1 MRKIVSVL
9 SAAVL
14 TLTLCACSSGSSTSS
29 ITVAGSTTCLPI
41 AEIAAEGFKE
51 ETGIDVLVSGLG
63 SSAGIEAVSAGTA
76 DIASSSRGLNADEQD
91 LGLTPIVIAHDGIA
105 VIVNDD
111 NPVDNLS
118 TEQLRDIYAGKITN
132 WKEVGGEDLRI
143 QVINRD
149 EASGTREAF
158 RTIVMDG
165 TPFDRRSAVL
175 SGTGQVR
182 DVVSRSRGA
191 IGYISLGFVDSLNAK
206 TSVKAVSVNHV
217 EASEK
222 TVASGGYPISRD
234 LYFFVK
240 GAPSQQAQD
249 YIDYVTSEKM
259 DKQIREA
266 GFIPVT
272 NDEKG
277 SSMEAQENSQT
288 EQNVQTP
295 KKRELALVSRST
307 YIKEKALQW
316 IFFACAFLA
325 VVTVIL
331 IFVFTTYSALPV
343 FTDIGLADFFSF
355 TWAPSEGHY
364 GIMSLLA
371 GSGLVTVGALAMGV
385 PLGVGTAV
393 YLVEIAGK
401 RVRKLISPAVDL
413 LAGIPSIIYGFFG
426 MIIIRPFIAQLTGGL
441 GFGALTA
448 WFVLAIMIV
457 PTITTLTIDALNSI
471 PMGIRE
477 ASYAMGATKWQTIYK
492 VVLPAAKLGIVDAIV
507 LGMGRAIGETM
518 AVLMVVGN
526 APVIPDS
533 IASPIST
540 LTSQIAL
547 DMSYSSGLHRSAL
560 FGMGVVLFIISATL
574 VGIVRLISKK
584 KRG

>member
-105 VIVNDD
+105 VIVNED

-158 RTIVMDG
+158 
-165 TPFDRRSAVL
+165 L
-175 SGTGQVR
+175 
-182 DVVSRSRGA
+182 
-191 IGYISLGFVDSLNAK
+191 DSLNAK

-277 SSMEAQENSQT
+277 SE
-288 EQNVQTP
+288 
-295 KKRELALVSRST
+295 
-307 YIKEKALQW
+307 
-316 IFFACAFLA
+316 
-325 VVTVIL
+325 
-331 IFVFTTYSALPV
+331 
-343 FTDIGLADFFSF
+343 
-355 TWAPSEGHY
+355 
-364 GIMSLLA
+364 
-371 GSGLVTVGALAMGV
+371 
-385 PLGVGTAV
+385 
-393 YLVEIAGK
+393 
-401 RVRKLISPAVDL
+401 
-413 LAGIPSIIYGFFG
+413 
-426 MIIIRPFIAQLTGGL
+426 
-441 GFGALTA
+441 
-448 WFVLAIMIV
+448 
-457 PTITTLTIDALNSI
+457 
-471 PMGIRE
+471 
-477 ASYAMGATKWQTIYK
+477 
-492 VVLPAAKLGIVDAIV
+492 
-507 LGMGRAIGETM
+507 
-518 AVLMVVGN
+518 
-526 APVIPDS
+526 
-533 IASPIST
+533 
-540 LTSQIAL
+540 
-547 DMSYSSGLHRSAL
+547 
-560 FGMGVVLFIISATL
+560 
-574 VGIVRLISKK
+574 
-584 KRG
+584 

>member
-9 SAAVL
+9 SVAVL

-191 IGYISLGFVDSLNAK
+191 IGYISLGFVDSLNAN

-240 GAPSQQAQD
+240 GAPCSRRR
-249 YIDYVTSEKM
+249 ITS
-259 DKQIREA
+259 
-266 GFIPVT
+266 
-272 NDEKG
+272 
-277 SSMEAQENSQT
+277 
-288 EQNVQTP
+288 
-295 KKRELALVSRST
+295 
-307 YIKEKALQW
+307 
-316 IFFACAFLA
+316 
-325 VVTVIL
+325 
-331 IFVFTTYSALPV
+331 
-343 FTDIGLADFFSF
+343 
-355 TWAPSEGHY
+355 
-364 GIMSLLA
+364 
-371 GSGLVTVGALAMGV
+371 
-385 PLGVGTAV
+385 
-393 YLVEIAGK
+393 
-401 RVRKLISPAVDL
+401 
-413 LAGIPSIIYGFFG
+413 
-426 MIIIRPFIAQLTGGL
+426 
-441 GFGALTA
+441 
-448 WFVLAIMIV
+448 
-457 PTITTLTIDALNSI
+457 
-471 PMGIRE
+471 
-477 ASYAMGATKWQTIYK
+477 
-492 VVLPAAKLGIVDAIV
+492 
-507 LGMGRAIGETM
+507 TM
-518 AVLMVVGN
+518 
-526 APVIPDS
+526 
-533 IASPIST
+533 
-540 LTSQIAL
+540 
-547 DMSYSSGLHRSAL
+547 
-560 FGMGVVLFIISATL
+560 
-574 VGIVRLISKK
+574 
-584 KRG
+584 

>member
-105 VIVNDD
+105 VIVNED

-191 IGYISLGFVDSLNAK
+191 IGYISLNAK

-277 SSMEAQENSQT
+277 SE
-288 EQNVQTP
+288 
-295 KKRELALVSRST
+295 
-307 YIKEKALQW
+307 
-316 IFFACAFLA
+316 
-325 VVTVIL
+325 
-331 IFVFTTYSALPV
+331 
-343 FTDIGLADFFSF
+343 
-355 TWAPSEGHY
+355 
-364 GIMSLLA
+364 
-371 GSGLVTVGALAMGV
+371 
-385 PLGVGTAV
+385 
-393 YLVEIAGK
+393 
-401 RVRKLISPAVDL
+401 
-413 LAGIPSIIYGFFG
+413 
-426 MIIIRPFIAQLTGGL
+426 
-441 GFGALTA
+441 
-448 WFVLAIMIV
+448 
-457 PTITTLTIDALNSI
+457 
-471 PMGIRE
+471 
-477 ASYAMGATKWQTIYK
+477 
-492 VVLPAAKLGIVDAIV
+492 
-507 LGMGRAIGETM
+507 
-518 AVLMVVGN
+518 
-526 APVIPDS
+526 
-533 IASPIST
+533 
-540 LTSQIAL
+540 
-547 DMSYSSGLHRSAL
+547 
-560 FGMGVVLFIISATL
+560 
-574 VGIVRLISKK
+574 
-584 KRG
+584 

>member
-76 DIASSSRGLNADEQD
+76 DIA
-91 LGLTPIVIAHDGIA
+91 
-105 VIVNDD
+105 D

-132 WKEVGGEDLRI
+132 WKEVGGEDLKI

-277 SSMEAQENSQT
+277 SE
-288 EQNVQTP
+288 
-295 KKRELALVSRST
+295 
-307 YIKEKALQW
+307 
-316 IFFACAFLA
+316 
-325 VVTVIL
+325 
-331 IFVFTTYSALPV
+331 
-343 FTDIGLADFFSF
+343 
-355 TWAPSEGHY
+355 
-364 GIMSLLA
+364 
-371 GSGLVTVGALAMGV
+371 
-385 PLGVGTAV
+385 
-393 YLVEIAGK
+393 
-401 RVRKLISPAVDL
+401 
-413 LAGIPSIIYGFFG
+413 
-426 MIIIRPFIAQLTGGL
+426 
-441 GFGALTA
+441 
-448 WFVLAIMIV
+448 
-457 PTITTLTIDALNSI
+457 
-471 PMGIRE
+471 
-477 ASYAMGATKWQTIYK
+477 
-492 VVLPAAKLGIVDAIV
+492 
-507 LGMGRAIGETM
+507 
-518 AVLMVVGN
+518 
-526 APVIPDS
+526 
-533 IASPIST
+533 
-540 LTSQIAL
+540 
-547 DMSYSSGLHRSAL
+547 
-560 FGMGVVLFIISATL
+560 
-574 VGIVRLISKK
+574 
-584 KRG
+584 